1 MQASDYLRFRRIMV
15 RMKSVTRIWA
25 LLLLAPVAADAGPLL
40 DYIRNYDLN
49 DYALGLSVGTAQ
61 NPFVGSGYSKTV
73 YPYLTS
79 FRHSSLT
86 KDWFLIQDGMGVR
99 YSTDNDWELGVIGR
113 FQTLGLGIS
122 KSDEL
127 LSLEDRRWTVEAGP
141 LIGWRRL
148 PVHIQFRSFWEA
160 PDRHSGSTS
169 ELEFRLP
176 REHQRGY
183 VVPSVRVKY
192 LSSNYSDYYFGVASE
207 EATAAYP
214 EYQPGSAIN
223 TLVNL
228 SLGYE
233 LSPHWLLQTKIG
245 VEFLDSAIKASPT
258 VDRSQIWSGSIS
270 LAYNPDL
277 FQSRDYAGADKDQN
291 VEIRL
296 GAFNSNIDTRL
307 LLDATDT
314 QPEEDLDIED
324 FLGAADNETVAQLDA
339 YYRFDFY
346 HRIDL
351 GYFELK
357 RASSTTLQR
366 DVWFDDQLYPEGTN
380 LMTSSESRLL
390 RLGYSYSL
398 MRDGQKELG
407 LTAGLSYTTFKSSF
421 RVDNTEQQPEGVRVN
436 TILPTFGVFGS
447 VPFGDKW
454 RLAADIDVF
463 ALNFDRYDGYM
474 AYVALDLE
482 RRLNEQIGVGLGYN
496 FYGMRIKSKN
506 GDLNGTLRVRHQGPK
521 VYVSVKF

>member
-1 MQASDYLRFRRIMV
+1 MRII
-15 RMKSVTRIWA
+15 SVTRLWA

-61 NPFVGSGYSKTV
+61 NPYVGSGYSKTV

-86 KDWFLIQDGMGVR
+86 KDWFLIQDGMGFR

-127 LSLEDRRWTVEAGP
+127 VGLEDRRWTVEAGP
-141 LIGWRRL
+141 LIGWRGF
-148 PVHIQFRSFWEA
+148 PVHVQFRSFWEA
-160 PDRHSGSTS
+160 PNRHSGMTS
-169 ELEFRLP
+169 ELVFRLP
-176 REHQRGY
+176 WEHQRGY
-183 VVPSVRVKY
+183 IVPSVKVKY
-192 LSSNYSDYYFGVASE
+192 LSSNYSDYYFGVGSE
-207 EATAAYP
+207 EATATYP

-223 TLVNL
+223 TNVEL

-233 LSPHWLLQTKIG
+233 MSAHWLLQMKIG
-245 VEFLDSAIKASPT
+245 VEFLDAAIKASPI
-258 VDRSQIWSGSIS
+258 VDRSQLWSGSIS

-277 FQSRDYAGADKDQN
+277 FQPRDYEGADKNQK

-307 LLDATDT
+307 LLDATDNA
-314 QPEEDLDIED
+314 PEESLDLED

-351 GYFELK
+351 GYFELE
-357 RASSTTLQR
+357 RSSSTILQR
-366 DVWFDDQLYPEGTN
+366 DVWFGDQLYPEGTDI
-380 LMTSSESRLL
+380 MTSSESRLL

-407 LTAGLSYTTFKSSF
+407 LTAGLSYTRFKSSV
-421 RVDNTEQQPEGVRVN
+421 RVNDPQQQAEQVRVN
-436 TILPTFGVFGS
+436 TVLPTFGVFGS
-447 VPFGDKW
+447 VPFGDNW
-454 RLAADIDVF
+454 RLGADIDIF

-482 RRLNEQIGVGLGYN
+482 RRFNERIGVGLGYN
-496 FYGMRIKSKN
+496 FYGMRLKSKN
-506 GDLNGTLRVRHQGPK
+506 NDLNGTLRIRHQGPK
-521 VYVSVKF
+521 AYVSVKF

>member
-1 MQASDYLRFRRIMV
+1 MRII
-15 RMKSVTRIWA
+15 SVTRLWA

-61 NPFVGSGYSKTV
+61 NPYVGSGYSKTV

-86 KDWFLIQDGMGVR
+86 KDWFLIQDGMGFR

-127 LSLEDRRWTVEAGP
+127 VGLEDRRWTVEAGP
-141 LIGWRRL
+141 LIGWRGF
-148 PVHIQFRSFWEA
+148 PVHVQFRSFWEA
-160 PDRHSGSTS
+160 PNRHSGMTS
-169 ELEFRLP
+169 ELVFRLP
-176 REHQRGY
+176 WEHQRGY
-183 VVPSVRVKY
+183 IVPSVKVKY
-192 LSSNYSDYYFGVASE
+192 LSSNYSDYYFSVGSE
-207 EATAAYP
+207 EATATYP

-223 TLVNL
+223 TNVEL

-233 LSPHWLLQTKIG
+233 MSAHWLLQMKIG
-245 VEFLDSAIKASPT
+245 VEFLDAAIKASPI
-258 VDRSQIWSGSIS
+258 VDRSQLWSGSIS

-277 FQSRDYAGADKDQN
+277 FQPRDYEGADKNQK

-307 LLDATDT
+307 LLDATDNA
-314 QPEEDLDIED
+314 PEESLDLED

-351 GYFELK
+351 GYFELE
-357 RASSTTLQR
+357 RSSSTILQR
-366 DVWFDDQLYPEGTN
+366 DVWFGDQLYPEGTDI
-380 LMTSSESRLL
+380 MTSSESRLL

-407 LTAGLSYTTFKSSF
+407 LTAGLSYTRFKSSV
-421 RVDNTEQQPEGVRVN
+421 RVNDPQQQAEQVRVN
-436 TILPTFGVFGS
+436 TVLPTFGVFGS
-447 VPFGDKW
+447 VPFGDNW
-454 RLAADIDVF
+454 RLGADIDIF

-482 RRLNEQIGVGLGYN
+482 RRFNERIGVGLGYN
-496 FYGMRIKSKN
+496 FYGMRLKSKN
-506 GDLNGTLRVRHQGPK
+506 NDLNGTLRIRHQGPK
-521 VYVSVKF
+521 AYVSVKF

>member
-1 MQASDYLRFRRIMV
+1 
-15 RMKSVTRIWA
+15 MKSVTRLWA
-25 LLLLAPVAADAGPLL
+25 LLLLAPVSAFAGPLL

-49 DYALGLSVGTAQ
+49 DYALGLSVGTGQ
-61 NPFVGSGYSKTV
+61 NPYVGSGHSKTV

-86 KDWFLIQDGMGVR
+86 DDWFLLQDGMGVR
-99 YSTDNDWELGVIGR
+99 FATENHWELGFVGR

-127 LSLEDRRWTVEAGP
+127 LGLEDRQWTVEAGP
-141 LIGWRRL
+141 LIGWRGF
-148 PVHIQFRSFWEA
+148 PVHVQFRSFWEA
-160 PDRHSGSTS
+160 PDRHSGTTS
-169 ELEFRLP
+169 ELTFRLP
-176 REHQRGY
+176 WEHRRGY
-183 VVPSVRVKY
+183 FVPSVRVKY
-192 LSSNYSDYYFGVASE
+192 LSDNYSDYYFGVAPE
-207 EATAAYP
+207 EATATYP

-223 TLVNL
+223 THVEL

-233 LSPHWLLQTKIG
+233 LSPHWLLQAKVG
-245 VEFLDSAIKASPT
+245 VEFLDAAIEASPT
-258 VDRSQIWSGSIS
+258 VDRSQLWSGSIS

-277 FQSRDYAGADKDQN
+277 FQPRDYEGADKNQN
-291 VEIRL
+291 FEIRL

-314 QPEEDLDIED
+314 QPEEELDLED
-324 FLGAADNETVAQLDA
+324 FFGAADNETVAQLDA
-339 YYRFDFY
+339 YYRFGFY

-351 GYFELK
+351 GYFELQ
-357 RASSTTLQR
+357 RSSSTTLQR
-366 DVWFDDQLYPEGTN
+366 DVWFEDQLYPEGTD
-380 LMTSSESRLL
+380 LLTGSESRLL

-407 LTAGLSYTTFKSSF
+407 LTAGLSYTRFKSSV
-421 RVDNTEQQPEGVRVN
+421 RVDDAQQQPEQVRVN

-447 VPFGDKW
+447 VPLGDNW

-474 AYVALDLE
+474 AYIALDLE
-482 RRLNEQIGVGLGYN
+482 RRINERFGVGLGYN
-496 FYGMRIKSKN
+496 FYGMRLKSKN
-506 GDLNGTLRVRHQGPK
+506 NDFNGTLRVRHQGPK

>member
-1 MQASDYLRFRRIMV
+1 MISI
-15 RMKSVTRIWA
+15 TRLLA
-25 LLLLAPVAADAGPLL
+25 LLLLAPVSAFAGPLL

-49 DYALGLSVGTAQ
+49 DYALGLSVGTGQ
-61 NPFVGSGYSKTV
+61 NPYVGSGYSKTV

-86 KDWFLIQDGMGVR
+86 DDWFLLQDGMGVR
-99 YSTDNDWELGVIGR
+99 FATENHWELGFVGR

-127 LSLEDRRWTVEAGP
+127 LGLEDRQWTVEAGP
-141 LIGWRRL
+141 LIGWRGF
-148 PVHIQFRSFWEA
+148 PVHVQFRSFWEA
-160 PDRHSGSTS
+160 PDRHSGTTS
-169 ELEFRLP
+169 ELTFRLP
-176 REHQRGY
+176 WEHRRGY
-183 VVPSVRVKY
+183 IVPSVRVKY
-192 LSSNYSDYYFGVASE
+192 LSDNYSDYYFGVAPE
-207 EATAAYP
+207 EATATYP

-223 TLVNL
+223 THVEL

-233 LSPHWLLQTKIG
+233 LSPHWLLQAKVG
-245 VEFLDSAIKASPT
+245 VEFLDAAIEASPT
-258 VDRSQIWSGSIS
+258 VDRSQLWSGSIS

-277 FQSRDYAGADKDQN
+277 FQPRDYEGADKNQN
-291 VEIRL
+291 FEIRL

-314 QPEEDLDIED
+314 QPEEELDLED
-324 FLGAADNETVAQLDA
+324 FFGAADNETVAQLDA
-339 YYRFDFY
+339 YYRFGFY

-351 GYFELK
+351 GYFELQ
-357 RASSTTLQR
+357 RSSSTTLQR
-366 DVWFDDQLYPEGTN
+366 DVWFEDQLYPEGTD
-380 LMTSSESRLL
+380 LLTGSESRLL

-407 LTAGLSYTTFKSSF
+407 LTAGLSYTRFKSSV
-421 RVDNTEQQPEGVRVN
+421 RVDDAQQQPEQVRVN

-447 VPFGDKW
+447 VPLGDNW

-474 AYVALDLE
+474 AYIALDLE
-482 RRLNEQIGVGLGYN
+482 RRINERFGVGLGYN
-496 FYGMRIKSKN
+496 FYGMRLKSKN
-506 GDLNGTLRVRHQGPK
+506 NDFNGTLRVRHQGPK

>member
-1 MQASDYLRFRRIMV
+1 MPLRA
-15 RMKSVTRIWA
+15 TRINLHGLIVGLFVTLPIPA
-25 LLLLAPVAADAGPLL
+25 SAGPLL

-61 NPFVGSGYSKTV
+61 SPYLGSDYSNTA

-86 KDWFLIQDGMGVR
+86 DDWFLLQDGMGVR
-99 YSTDNDWELGVIGR
+99 FVTDNHWELGFVGR

-127 LSLEDRRWTVEAGP
+127 LSLEDRQWTVEAGP
-141 LIGWRRL
+141 LIGWRGF
-148 PVHIQFRSFWEA
+148 PVHVQFRSFWEA
-160 PDRHSGSTS
+160 PNRHSGTTS
-169 ELEFRLP
+169 ELIFRLP
-176 REHQRGY
+176 WEHQRGY
-183 VVPSVRVKY
+183 IVPSVRAKY
-192 LSSNYSDYYFGVASE
+192 LSGNYSDYYFGVAPE
-207 EATAAYP
+207 EATQAYP
-214 EYQPGSAIN
+214 GYQPGSAIN
-223 TLVNL
+223 THIEL

-233 LSPHWLLQTKIG
+233 LGSHWLLQANVG
-245 VEFLDSAIKASPT
+245 VEFLDSAIEASPT
-258 VDRSQIWSGSIS
+258 VDRSQLWSGSIS

-277 FQSRDYAGADKDQN
+277 FQPRDYAGADKDQI

-296 GAFNSNIDTRL
+296 GAFNSNVDTRL

-314 QPEEDLDIED
+314 QPEEELDLED

-339 YYRFDFY
+339 YYRFGFY

-351 GYFELK
+351 GYFELQ
-357 RASSTTLQR
+357 RSSSTTLQR
-366 DVWFDDQLYPEGTN
+366 DIWFEDQLYPEGAD
-380 LMTSSESRLL
+380 LMTSSESQLL

-407 LTAGLSYTTFKSSF
+407 LTAGLSYTKFESDV
-421 RVDNTEQQPEGVRVN
+421 RVNDAQQQPEQVRVS
-436 TILPTFGVFGS
+436 TVLPTFGVFGS
-447 VPFGDKW
+447 APLGDNW

-482 RRLNEQIGVGLGYN
+482 RRINEQFGIGLGYN
-496 FYGMRIKSKN
+496 FYGMRLKSKN
-506 GDLNGTLRVRHQGPK
+506 SDFNGTLRVRHQGPK
-521 VYVSVKF
+521 VYMSVKF